1 VIFIGLIALI
11 IFFVAASASAA
22 VYTGQYDKLKQS
34 VKNRIEKAQNAL
46 VDHYVSELEKQRQ
59 REEQQLFEEAAQ
71 NMDSD
76 DTGEYY
82 DDTTYEEEYAAPAQ
96 TKVNVI
102 YRYGTSTNVDMDAI
116 GRQNDEYVRS
126 MNEQSKKNLEEFTR
140 QSQQSMDEFKKSGQQ
155 GLEEFRKTQE
165 AAQQDSIAKFKQ
177 EHGIE

>member
-1 VIFIGLIALI
+1 MKTAQAKKMSPKQRRIRASVIFIGLIALI

-34 VKNRIEKAQNAL
+34 VKNRIEKAQNVL

-82 DDTTYEEEYAAPAQ
+82 DDTTYEEEYAAPA
-96 TKVNVI
+96 
-102 YRYGTSTNVDMDAI
+102 
-116 GRQNDEYVRS
+116 
-126 MNEQSKKNLEEFTR
+126 
-140 QSQQSMDEFKKSGQQ
+140 
-155 GLEEFRKTQE
+155 
-165 AAQQDSIAKFKQ
+165 
-177 EHGIE
+177 H